1 VRNESPEEKSP
12 HPPPGFPTVTQ
23 SGIPLASWYGPEALE
38 EIEPKDAVGVPG
50 RFPFTRGIRQDMY
63 REGLWIM
70 GQYSGYATPRE
81 TNARIKSLLA
91 QGQKGFSIALDLPT
105 QNGLDSDD
113 PLATGE
119 VGKVGVPIDSLSDME
134 ELLDGIPLH
143 QLHQIRT
150 TANSIGPI
158 AASLIIAASERLGG
172 TPDSFR
178 VMFQNDVLKEY
189 VARGTQIFPPRRGL
203 EFSIDLVEYCARYL
217 PHWEPIEFCGY
228 HIRDSGA
235 NAIQEVAIAAANGI
249 EYIEAAL
256 RRGLSVDDFAP
267 NLFMFLSADLDIF
280 EEVAKYRATR
290 RMWAHLMRDR
300 YGAADPRSHALNIFV
315 YTLGGSLTAQEHLNN
330 ISRVAFEALA
340 AVLGGV
346 QTLATSSYDEAIG
359 LPSAEAANVSLRAQQ
374 IIALETGVPRTADP
388 LGGSYFI
395 EWLTD
400 QLHGRILEYM
410 SRIADRGGALAALE
424 SGWIGAEIEREAYAL
439 QRGIDDGTR
448 PRIGVN
454 RFADGAPA
462 PTTAFA
468 IANDGEDEQVEK
480 LRRLRADRNNP
491 AVDAALA
498 EVREAAATGCNTMQS
513 ILRAVKSYATV
524 GEISSVL
531 RDEWGTYG
539 DIHNG

>member
-1 VRNESPEEKSP
+1 MRNKSPEDKSP
-12 HPPPGFPTVTQ
+12 HPPPDFPTVTQ
-23 SGIPLASWYGPEALE
+23 SGIPLESWYGAEALE
-38 EIEPKDAVGVPG
+38 EIEPATDIGAPG

-63 REGLWIM
+63 REGLWVM

-113 PLATGE
+113 PLAMGE
-119 VGKVGVPIDSLSDME
+119 VGKVGVPIDSLADME

-172 TPDSFR
+172 APGDFR

-203 EFSIDLVEYCARYL
+203 EFSVDLVEYCARHL

-235 NAIQEVAIAAANGI
+235 NAIQEVAIASANGI

-300 YGAADPRSHALNIFV
+300 YGAADPNSHALNIFV
-315 YTLGGSLTAQEHLNN
+315 YTLGGSLTAQEPLNN
-330 ISRVAFEALA
+330 VSRVAFEALA

-346 QTLATSSYDEAIG
+346 QTLATSSYDEGIG
-359 LPSAEAANVSLRAQQ
+359 LPSAEAAHLSLRAQQ

-388 LGGSYFI
+388 LGGSYFV

-400 QLHGRILEYM
+400 QLHSKILEYM
-410 SRIADRGGALAALE
+410 SRIADQGGAIAALE

-454 RFADGAPA
+454 RFADGV
-462 PTTAFA
+462 PTPTAAFA
-468 IANDGEDEQVEK
+468 IANDGEDEQVEN
-480 LRRLRADRNNP
+480 LRRLRADRNK
-491 AVDAALA
+491 ADVDASLA
-498 EVREAAATGCNTMQS
+498 EVRDAAATGRNSMQP
-513 ILRAVKSYATV
+513 ILHAVKSYATV
-524 GEISSVL
+524 GEITSVL
-531 RDEWGTYG
+531 RDEWGTYR
-539 DIHNG
+539 

>member
-1 VRNESPEEKSP
+1 
-12 HPPPGFPTVTQ
+12 
-23 SGIPLASWYGPEALE
+23 
-38 EIEPKDAVGVPG
+38 
-50 RFPFTRGIRQDMY
+50 
-63 REGLWIM
+63 
-70 GQYSGYATPRE
+70 
-81 TNARIKSLLA
+81 
-91 QGQKGFSIALDLPT
+91 
-105 QNGLDSDD
+105 
-113 PLATGE
+113 
-119 VGKVGVPIDSLSDME
+119 
-134 ELLDGIPLH
+134 
-143 QLHQIRT
+143 
-150 TANSIGPI
+150 
-158 AASLIIAASERLGG
+158 
-172 TPDSFR
+172 
-178 VMFQNDVLKEY
+178 
-189 VARGTQIFPPRRGL
+189 
-203 EFSIDLVEYCARYL
+203 
-217 PHWEPIEFCGY
+217 
-228 HIRDSGA
+228 
-235 NAIQEVAIAAANGI
+235 
-249 EYIEAAL
+249 
-256 RRGLSVDDFAP
+256 
-267 NLFMFLSADLDIF
+267 
-280 EEVAKYRATR
+280 
-290 RMWAHLMRDR
+290 MRDR

-395 EWLTD
+395 EWLTH

-410 SRIADRGGALAALE
+410 SRIADQGGALAALE
-424 SGWIGAEIEREAYAL
+424 SGWIGAEIEREAYEL

-480 LRRLRADRNNP
+480 LRRLRADRDNP

>member
-1 VRNESPEEKSP
+1 MLPEVRNESPEDKSP

-38 EIEPKDAVGVPG
+38 EVDPETGIGAPG

-63 REGLWIM
+63 REGLWVM

-91 QGQKGFSIALDLPT
+91 QGQKGFSFALDLPT

-203 EFSIDLVEYCARYL
+203 EFSIDLVEYCARHL

-300 YGAADPRSHALNIFV
+300 YGAADPNSHALNIFV
-315 YTLGGSLTAQEHLNN
+315 YTLGGSLTAQGHLNN
-330 ISRVAFEALA
+330 ISRIAFEALA

-359 LPSAEAANVSLRAQQ
+359 LPSAEAANLSLRAQQ

-388 LGGSYFI
+388 LGGSYLV

-410 SRIADRGGALAALE
+410 DRIADQGGALAALE
-424 SGWIGAEIEREAYAL
+424 NGWIGAEIEREAYAL

-454 RFADGAPA
+454 RFADGAPT
-462 PTTAFA
+462 PTAAFA
-468 IANDGEDEQVEK
+468 IPNDGEDEQVEK
-480 LRRLRADRNNP
+480 LRRLRADRDSP

-498 EVREAAATGCNTMQS
+498 EVRDAASSGRNTMQS
-513 ILRAVKSYATV
+513 ILRAVRSYATV
-524 GEISSVL
+524 GEITSVL
-531 RDEWGTYG
+531 RDEWGTYR
-539 DIHNG
+539 

>member
-1 VRNESPEEKSP
+1 MTNPSSGDNSP
-12 HPPPGFPTVTQ
+12 HPPPDFPTVTP
-23 SGIPLASWYGPEALE
+23 SGIPLESWYGPDDLE
-38 EIEPKDAVGVPG
+38 GIDPETDIGAPG
-50 RFPFTRGIRQDMY
+50 RFPFTRGIRPDMY
-63 REGLWIM
+63 RQGLWVM

-113 PLATGE
+113 PLAKGE
-119 VGKVGVPIDSLSDME
+119 VGKVGVPIDSLADME

-158 AASLIIAASERLGG
+158 AAALIIAASERLGA
-172 TPDSFR
+172 TPHDFR

-203 EFSIDLVEYCARYL
+203 EFSIDLVEYCARNL

-280 EEVAKYRATR
+280 EEVAKYRAAR

-300 YGAADPRSHALNIFV
+300 YGAADPNSHALNIFV
-315 YTLGGSLTAQEHLNN
+315 YTLGGSLTAQEPMNN
-330 ISRVAFEALA
+330 LSRVAFEALA

-359 LPSAEAANVSLRAQQ
+359 LPSAEAAHLSLRAQQ

-388 LGGSYFI
+388 LGGSYFV

-400 QLHGRILEYM
+400 RLHRKILEYM
-410 SRIADRGGALAALE
+410 GRIADRGGALAALE
-424 SGWIGAEIEREAYAL
+424 NGWIGAEIEREAYGL

-454 RFADGAPA
+454 RFADSVPT

-468 IANDGEDEQVEK
+468 IANEGEDEQVEK
-480 LRRLRADRNNP
+480 LRRLRAHRDNP
-491 AVDAALA
+491 HVEAALA
-498 EVREAAATGCNTMQS
+498 EVREAAATGRNSMQP
-513 ILRAVKSYATV
+513 ILRAVRRYATV
-524 GEISSVL
+524 GEITSVL
-531 RDEWGTYG
+531 REEWGTYR
-539 DIHNG
+539 